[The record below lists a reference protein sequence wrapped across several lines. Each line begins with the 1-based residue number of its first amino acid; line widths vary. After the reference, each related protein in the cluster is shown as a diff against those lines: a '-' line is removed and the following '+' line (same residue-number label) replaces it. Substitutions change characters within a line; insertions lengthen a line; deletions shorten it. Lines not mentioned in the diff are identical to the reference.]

1 MLPLFLTALG
11 ILGGAAI
18 VVAAVAIA
26 ARQVPVPSRAPGWPL
41 EVSVLI
47 AIAGTLALCTL
58 GWGLPNGTNDWAIDA
73 IAPSR
78 TLQYAARML
87 ASRDWWSKYPPFHLT
102 MLLVLYGPYLVYLK
116 LAGVLPT
123 TVAHGTPFTLPE
135 AVESHLMLI
144 ARAFS
149 ACMGV
154 ATSVAAYLI
163 GRQLAGRRA
172 GFLAGILFAT
182 SPLAI
187 YYSSTANLDIPYVF
201 WSALAFLC
209 LVLVCQGA
217 PTATYAWLG
226 VFTAAAMATK
236 DQAFSLFL
244 LLPIPLAIAALR
256 RRAPGERFDRR
267 LLVGGAVALATYLVM
282 ANVLVDFDGWRAHLE
297 FISHDGPKP
306 FQMFPATFG
315 GYLQLATLTLELIVR
330 SFTLPATLLGVVGLI
345 VMIARGV
352 PSARLLALAVV
363 SYLVLFLS
371 PILYVFPRFVLPVV
385 LILAIAGGVAGATFW
400 NRIPSRVA
408 VAAVLVL
415 IAAHGASMVIAMRE
429 DSRYAA
435 EQWLEHEVPAGS
447 VVGLVGLDDGGGS
460 YLPRVPAG
468 LKTEAVRLD
477 ADGVVADAPPD
488 YLVLSDAYYRR
499 YLRAR
504 GRWAALGRDVDR
516 LLHEGEF
523 GYVPVAR
530 FRAPRLTRES
540 RELIPGVSPRIVIVH
555 RQDPAMAV
563 RMHHDGAKLDGV
575 EPGAG

>member
-1 MLPLFLTALG
+1 MLPLFCTALG

-26 ARQVPVPSRAPGWPL
+26 ARQVPEPARPARWPIEVP
-41 EVSVLI
+41 VLVG
-47 AIAGTLALCTL
+47 IAGVLCLCTL
-58 GWGLPNGTNDWAIDA
+58 GWGLPNGANDWAVDA
-73 IAPSR
+73 IAPTR

-87 ASRDWWSKYPPFHLT
+87 ATHDWWSKYPPLHLT
-102 MLLVLYGPYLVYLK
+102 LLLALYGPYLVYLK
-116 LAGVLPT
+116 LGGVLPA
-123 TVAHGTPFTLPE
+123 TVAHGTPFVLPE
-135 AVESHLMLI
+135 TAESHLMLI
-144 ARAFS
+144 ARALS

-154 ATSVAAYLI
+154 ATSVVAYLI

-172 GFLAGILFAT
+172 GFLAGILFAA
-182 SPLAI
+182 SPLAV

-217 PTATYAWLG
+217 PASTYAWLG

-244 LLPIPLAIAALR
+244 LLPIPLAVAALR
-256 RRAPGERFDRR
+256 RRAPGEPFDRR
-267 LLVGGAVALATYLVM
+267 LLLGGAAALATYLVT
-282 ANVLVDFDGWRAHLE
+282 ANVLIDFDGWRAHLR

-306 FQMFPATFG
+306 FQMFPATLA
-315 GYLQLATLTLELIVR
+315 GYRQLATLTLALIVR
-330 SFTLPATLLGVVGLI
+330 SFTLPATLLGAVGLV

-352 PSARLLALAVV
+352 PSARLLALAAV

-385 LILAIAGGVAGATFW
+385 FILAVAAGVAATTVWDRF
-400 NRIPSRVA
+400 PGRVA
-408 VAAVLVL
+408 VAAVLVC
-415 IAAHGASMVIAMRE
+415 IAARGASMVLAMRE

-435 EQWLEHEVPAGS
+435 ERWLEREVPAGS

-460 YLPRVPAG
+460 YLPRVPTELA
-468 LKTEAVRLD
+468 TEAVRLD
-477 ADGVVADAPPD
+477 ADGVVADEPPD

-499 YLRAR
+499 YLRDR
-504 GRWAALGRDVDR
+504 GRWAALGGEVQR
-516 LLHEGEF
+516 LLHQGEF

-530 FRAPRLTRES
+530 FYASRLTGTS
-540 RELIPGVSPRIVIVH
+540 RALIPGVSPRIVIVQRQSPAVMVRTH
-555 RQDPAMAV
+555 R
-563 RMHHDGAKLDGV
+563 GAKSDGP